1 MVDSNYNGFSGG
13 SYYWNGNKVTKARF
27 DYELTRQQERI
38 LAEVNKLATDQ
49 ATSAVSIG
57 AAFDQQ
63 EFGGLLRQVM
73 PNLLDEFGQINSTA
87 ALDFYQQQ
95 ANAYWE
101 ANKAN
106 PAGLSRDA
114 RRSRETNFARART
127 RSAIGLNTNQDKYV
141 ALLAD
146 NYDTAAKSERVI
158 GWTMKVRAKDGHQAA
173 VGAMNNAITREVASY
188 HRDTVLFNA
197 ALDPYVSRVQRVAQ
211 ATACEFCRLMALGS
225 TNGRVRVSSYAVKF
239 HDHCHCTIQP
249 LFDGEDPIR
258 PDYYDEFESEYT
270 QAKSEWNGSNAGTK
284 QTLANWRE
292 IQKTKA
298 NGTYVEESQARWQK
312 IEDGLKQS
320 KFYKPVTPEFLKF
333 AGPAPTQTIRTI
345 NPDAPETWFWQEG
358 GLTDS
363 VERNTQIRLSRNLP
377 LDQVRQ
383 EIPLLPKPDNLE
395 EATIATNPKWTSEER
410 GYKTNCVRAVH
421 AYELRRRGYDVTASP
436 KPAINDYSQNPFIF
450 KQGWKDADGND
461 LDSSVLKVRR
471 NAKRGTLTDNTAELI
486 VGNYP
491 EASRGWVN
499 FDWQGGG
506 AGHIVNW
513 EIQNGKAVF
522 IDPQN
527 GVIDGEVLGY
537 LPRAKDITVVRLD
550 DKTPQAWVLQY
561 LEGYT
566 K

>member
-1 MVDSNYNGFSGG
+1 VDSNYNGFSGG

-57 AAFDQQ
+57 AGFDQQ

-158 GWTMKVRAKDGHQAA
+158 GWAMKVRAKDGHQAA

-320 KFYKPVTPEFLKF
+320 KFYKPFTPEYLKF
-333 AGPAPTQTIRTI
+333 VEVPKPAYSSIEDLFADKQNWEKLGIADTFKPGQAPAGGDKMLSYVLGKQGMTGKPEIVDSLEELGEDPIWRGVANPKGLNTAKQQVDQFKFGEDPYQGLGYYGNGTYFASGTARSTVPTYRIAGEYAGLG
-345 NPDAPETWFWQEG
+345 DAYFDE
-358 GLTDS
+358 
-363 VERNTQIRLSRNLP
+363 LS
-377 LDQVRQ
+377 LDQVLNSGQ
-383 EIPLLPKPDNLE
+383 VIAAQWKPSAKILSFADEQAQLNWLE
-395 EATIATNPKWTSEER
+395 ERVAKLPSEWTGSWDQA
-410 GYKTNCVRAVH
+410 KSVLAAV
-421 AYELRRRGYDVTASP
+421 EGYDGILIERNGFVVVLNRGA
-436 KPAINDYSQNPFIF
+436 
-450 KQGWKDADGND
+450 
-461 LDSSVLKVRR
+461 LKVF
-471 NAKRGTLTDNTAELI
+471 G
-486 VGNYP
+486 
-491 EASRGWVN
+491 
-499 FDWQGGG
+499 
-506 AGHIVNW
+506 
-513 EIQNGKAVF
+513 
-522 IDPQN
+522 
-527 GVIDGEVLGY
+527 
-537 LPRAKDITVVRLD
+537 
-550 DKTPQAWVLQY
+550 
-561 LEGYT
+561 
-566 K
+566 

>member
-1 MVDSNYNGFSGG
+1 MVDSNYSGFSGG

-57 AAFDQQ
+57 AGFDQQ
-63 EFGGLLRQVM
+63 EFGGLLRQIM

-211 ATACEFCRLMALGS
+211 ASACEFCRLMAIGS

-249 LFDGEDPIR
+249 LFEGEEPIR

-292 IQKTKA
+292 IQKAKA
-298 NGTYVEESQARWQK
+298 NGTYVEESQTRWQR
-312 IEDGLKQS
+312 IEDTLKQS
-320 KFYKPVTPEFLKF
+320 PYYKGTQPEYLKFVQAPQRAYQTIEDLYADQANWKNLGISNTFKPGQAPAEGDQMLSYVLKKQGMDGKPEIVGSIEELGENPLFRGVGNPKDKATAISQVAQFKFGDESYQGLGYFGNGTYFATGRTGATIPSYRIAGEYAGLGDAYFDQLSLDQVLNSGQVIAAQWKPEAKVLKF
-333 AGPAPTQTIRTI
+333 ANEQAQ
-345 NPDAPETWFWQEG
+345 
-358 GLTDS
+358 
-363 VERNTQIRLSRNLP
+363 
-377 LDQVRQ
+377 LDW
-383 EIPLLPKPDNLE
+383 LE
-395 EATIATNPKWTSEER
+395 ERVAKLPGEWTGSWDQA
-410 GYKTNCVRAVH
+410 KSVLAAV
-421 AYELRRRGYDVTASP
+421 EGYDGILMEHNGFVV
-436 KPAINDYSQNPFIF
+436 
-450 KQGWKDADGND
+450 
-461 LDSSVLKVRR
+461 VL
-471 NAKRGTLTDNTAELI
+471 NRGAT
-486 VGNYP
+486 
-491 EASRGWVN
+491 
-499 FDWQGGG
+499 
-506 AGHIVNW
+506 
-513 EIQNGKAVF
+513 K
-522 IDPQN
+522 
-527 GVIDGEVLGY
+527 VLG
-537 LPRAKDITVVRLD
+537 
-550 DKTPQAWVLQY
+550 
-561 LEGYT
+561 
-566 K
+566 